1 MANFLDEL
9 LKIFADAKAYR
20 DSLDTEARD
29 HYAPV
34 EDDCDDYDDDD
45 DHDYA
50 GVAVSVCVGDTVLI
64 EDADKG
70 VFSGVVLDFGEDEY
84 GHYARIATDCYK
96 RNRAGDFVK
105 RVFRT
110 STAIGVERKG
120 TKIVEVLS

>member
-1 MANFLDEL
+1 MADNFLEDL
-9 LKIFADAKAYR
+9 MKIFADAKAYR
-20 DSLDTEARD
+20 DSLDAEAKE

-34 EDDCDDYDDDD
+34 EDDCDDDEE
-45 DHDYA
+45 YA
-50 GVAVSVCVGDTVLI
+50 GTAVQVSVGDTVLI
-64 EDADKG
+64 TDADKG
-70 VFSGVVLDFGEDEY
+70 TFSGVVLDFGEDED

-96 RNRAGDFVK
+96 RNRAGEFVK

>member
-1 MANFLDEL
+1 MANNFLDDL

-20 DSLDTEARD
+20 DSLDAEATE

-34 EDDCDDYDDDD
+34 EDDCDDD
-45 DHDYA
+45 DHSYA
-50 GVAVSVCVGDTVLI
+50 GTAVHVSVGDTVLI

-70 VFSGVVLDFGEDEY
+70 VFSGVILDFGEDEY
-84 GHYARIATDCYK
+84 GHYARVATDCYK

>member
-1 MANFLDEL
+1 MANNFLDDL

-20 DSLDTEARD
+20 DSLDAEAKE

-34 EDDCDDYDDDD
+34 EDDYDDDD
-45 DHDYA
+45 QDYA
-50 GVAVSVCVGDTVLI
+50 GTAVQVCVGDTVLI
-64 EDADKG
+64 TDADKG
-70 VFSGVVLDFGEDEY
+70 TFSGVVLDFGEDED

-96 RNRAGDFVK
+96 RNRAGEFVK